1 MISKV
6 PNIENANISKDFLLI
21 KGDYIFVIYGDQMCV
36 GRVIAV
42 YFEAYNNHC
51 YTEEAITDLNDIS
64 YISLHV
70 YIPIHHVFSDL
81 TKEACNILTH
91 HLASNIIYHIR
102 STSVSV
108 EENVL
113 KLLGNE
119 KQYYYS
125 YFGRKDI
132 IEMIK

>member
-1 MISKV
+1 MYLFYMV
-6 PNIENANISKDFLLI
+6 I
-21 KGDYIFVIYGDQMCV
+21 KCAWG
-36 GRVIAV
+36 V
-42 YFEAYNNHC
+42 YFEAYGYHC
-51 YTEEAITDLNDIS
+51 HTEEEITDLDDIS

-91 HLASNIIYHIR
+91 HLASNIIYHIGQ
-102 STSVSV
+102 TNVLV
-108 EENVL
+108 EENIL

-119 KQYYYS
+119 KQYYFS

-132 IEMIK
+132 IETIIQ